1 MRIDAP
7 SPTAVP
13 PVSAAPDAG
22 HKGAGSHGD
31 EQRLAEKSPLEMRP
45 GTALVVAERPGAERP
60 EDPRRTWV
68 AAPVV
73 AQVIAQSMPVKSDR
87 RIARLFPER
96 ALGAYRTQMVAAQ
109 SPAVN
114 KLPRRA

>member
-13 PVSAAPDAG
+13 PVSAAPGAG

-31 EQRLAEKSPLEMRP
+31 EPRLAEKPTHETRP
-45 GTALVVAERPGAERP
+45 GTALVAAGHSGAERP
-60 EDPRRTWV
+60 EDPRRAWV
-68 AAPVV
+68 SAPVV

-96 ALGAYRTQMVAAQ
+96 ALGAYRTQMDAAQ
-109 SPAVN
+109 SPTIS